1 MSTKAGDADR
11 EHGREEE
18 GLPSDLLWQHAIS
31 FVSDKKRKKIIE
43 KVARKFMNF
52 SPYEVNDYLAE
63 ATAVAFEAMRLSRE
77 KGESEKAEGYF
88 WVLLKNA
95 FGRIS
100 TNPAQQD
107 VVPGEDAGP
116 LACIFEEYTEEW
128 NEESGTS
135 PTAVSA
141 TITPLQRVAQ
151 RETLESLVLRKSLQS
166 ALELMTEKEREVW
179 HMIFD
184 GKSSQEISER
194 LGTSRQN
201 VEKLRDR
208 GIEKIVTRQRVT
220 GRDTDSR
227 MEVAKTEPET
237 AAKCTDSTAGLTLS
251 PDSPCQT
258 GPGEEVR
265 NR

>member
-1 MSTKAGDADR
+1 MGTKAGAVNRKPGPGGEVPPDV
-11 EHGREEE
+11 
-18 GLPSDLLWQHAIS
+18 LWQDAIS

-52 SPYEVNDYLAE
+52 SPYEVADYVCE
-63 ATAVAFEAMRLSRE
+63 APAVAFEALRLSRE
-77 KGESEKAEGYF
+77 KGEPEKAEGYF

-128 NEESGTS
+128 NEEGGRS
-135 PTAVSA
+135 PTAVS
-141 TITPLQRVAQ
+141 TSSTPLQRVMR
-151 RETLESLVLRKSLQS
+151 RETLESLVLNKGLQS

-179 HMIFD
+179 QMIFD
-184 GKSSQEISER
+184 GKSSQEIAEK

-208 GIEKIVTRQRVT
+208 GIEKIVSRQRVT
-220 GRDTDSR
+220 GRDKDNCR
-227 MEVAKTEPET
+227 EVARTAPET
-237 AAKCTDSTAGLTLS
+237 VPKCADAATCASLP
-251 PDSPCQT
+251 PDSGQDGGCLT
-258 GPGEEVR
+258 R
-265 NR
+265 